1 MMKNMSIKNRLIL
14 PIILLGMVALIS
26 NLLAVIN
33 ISNVNG
39 NAARITDN
47 YMTGKDKLAQISQ
60 SVLNIHKMALSHIV
74 ATDYETMITVVE
86 QIKEEEA
93 LLDVMLEEYGTY
105 VTQED
110 NAEYEGL
117 LSDYDSF
124 KHALVHLVCF
134 SANHNTAEA
143 YACANEDVADFGN
156 AIDHRIDSLS
166 DSISHQTS
174 QARRRLM
181 IVYVFSLLV
190 SAASVA
196 ACAGLVL
203 AAVKLIKNYVIT
215 PITSILGTIR
225 DSSVRVEDMVGEVLS
240 RTRSSES
247 SAAGLS
253 ALAEEMSATVQEV
266 ASNAAIINGHVEE
279 VNKDVNDIVS
289 ECRAITDYTVGMKAR
304 ADDMEKSAQ
313 ANMEETSTK
322 SALMLEAL
330 NQAIEQSKSVDQIDS
345 LTDEILRIVQRTQLI
360 ALNATVEAA
369 NAGAAGKG
377 FAVVAG
383 EVRQL
388 ADSSKEAAN
397 RIQQVNQVVTSAVY
411 NLSDHANELIH
422 YMNQFVLEEFRE
434 FVRTGS
440 RYRED
445 ADYVKQAMDAFHERT
460 DRLCSS
466 MDEIVASMGSIS
478 KAIEDEASGITG
490 MAGSTRDLA
499 SNMEDITK
507 RMGVNQKIVGEL
519 KKETAVFDNL

>member
-14 PIILLGMVALIS
+14 PVILLGIVALIS

-33 ISNVNG
+33 ISNVNA

-47 YMTGKDKLAQISQ
+47 YMAGKDKLAQISQ

-86 QIKEEEA
+86 QIKVEEA
-93 LLDVMLEEYGTY
+93 ALDVMMEEYGAY

-110 NAEYEGL
+110 RAEYEGL
-117 LSDYDSF
+117 LSGYDSL
-124 KHALVHLVCF
+124 KHALVHLVCS
-134 SANHNTAEA
+134 SANHKTQEA
-143 YACANEDVADFGN
+143 YACANGDVADYGE
-156 AIDHRIDSLS
+156 AIDGHIDRLR
-166 DSISHQTS
+166 DSISLQTS
-174 QARRRLM
+174 QARKRLTA
-181 IVYVFSLLV
+181 VYMFSLLV

-203 AAVKLIKNYVIT
+203 AAAKLIKNYVIT
-215 PITSILGTIR
+215 PITNILTTIR
-225 DSSVRVEDMVGEVLS
+225 DCSERVDHMVGQVLS

-247 SAAGLS
+247 SAADLS
-253 ALAEEMSATVQEV
+253 SLAEQLSATVQEV
-266 ASNAAIINGHVEE
+266 AGNASVINGHAEE
-279 VNKDVNDIVS
+279 VNQDVNDIAA
-289 ECRAITDYTVGMKAR
+289 ECSAITAYTVGMKAR
-304 ADDMEKSAQ
+304 ADDMEKSAR

-322 SALMLEAL
+322 SAEMLTAL
-330 NQAIEQSKSVDQIDS
+330 NQAIEQSKSVDQINS
-345 LTDEILRIVQRTQLI
+345 LTDEILGITQRTQLI

-397 RIQQVNQVVTSAVY
+397 RIQQVNQVVTAAVY
-411 NLSDHANELIH
+411 NLSDHARELIDF
-422 YMNQFVLEEFRE
+422 MNQFVLEEFKV

-440 RYRED
+440 RYQED
-445 ADYVKQAMDAFHERT
+445 ADYVKQSMDAFQEKT
-460 DRLCSS
+460 DQLRGS
-466 MDEIVASMGSIS
+466 MNEIVASMGSIS

-490 MAGSTRDLA
+490 MAGNTRDLA
-499 SNMEDITK
+499 SNMEDITE

>member
-1 MMKNMSIKNRLIL
+1 MKNMSIKNRLIL

-47 YMTGKDKLAQISQ
+47 YMAGKDKLAQISQ

-143 YACANEDVADFGN
+143 YACANEEVADFGN

-225 DSSVRVEDMVGEVLS
+225 DSSVKVEDMV
-240 RTRSSES
+240 
-247 SAAGLS
+247 
-253 ALAEEMSATVQEV
+253 
-266 ASNAAIINGHVEE
+266 
-279 VNKDVNDIVS
+279 
-289 ECRAITDYTVGMKAR
+289 
-304 ADDMEKSAQ
+304 
-313 ANMEETSTK
+313 
-322 SALMLEAL
+322 
-330 NQAIEQSKSVDQIDS
+330 
-345 LTDEILRIVQRTQLI
+345 
-360 ALNATVEAA
+360 
-369 NAGAAGKG
+369 
-377 FAVVAG
+377 
-383 EVRQL
+383 
-388 ADSSKEAAN
+388 
-397 RIQQVNQVVTSAVY
+397 
-411 NLSDHANELIH
+411 
-422 YMNQFVLEEFRE
+422 
-434 FVRTGS
+434 
-440 RYRED
+440 
-445 ADYVKQAMDAFHERT
+445 
-460 DRLCSS
+460 
-466 MDEIVASMGSIS
+466 
-478 KAIEDEASGITG
+478 
-490 MAGSTRDLA
+490 
-499 SNMEDITK
+499 
-507 RMGVNQKIVGEL
+507 
-519 KKETAVFDNL
+519 

>member
-1 MMKNMSIKNRLIL
+1 MMKSMSIKNRLIL
-14 PIILLGMVALIS
+14 PIILLGIVAIIS

-33 ISNVNG
+33 ISNVNA

-47 YMTGKDKLAQISQ
+47 YMAGKDKLAQISQ
-60 SVLNIHKMALSHIV
+60 SVLNIHRMALSHIV

-93 LLDVMLEEYGTY
+93 LLDVMMEEYGSY

-110 NAEYEGL
+110 KAEYEGL
-117 LSDYDSF
+117 LSGYDSL

-134 SANHNTAEA
+134 SANHKTQEA
-143 YACANEDVADFGN
+143 YVCANEDVADYGE
-156 AIDHRIDSLS
+156 AIDSHIDSLR
-166 DSISHQTS
+166 DSMSQQTS
-174 QARRRLM
+174 QARKRLM
-181 IVYVFSLLV
+181 VVYVFSLLV
-190 SAASVA
+190 SVASVV
-196 ACAGLVL
+196 ACAGLVF
-203 AAVKLIKNYVIT
+203 AAAKLIRNYVIT
-215 PITSILGTIR
+215 PITNILNTIR
-225 DSSVRVEDMVGEVLS
+225 DCSERVDNMVGEVLL

-247 SAAGLS
+247 SAADLS
-253 ALAEEMSATVQEV
+253 SLAEELSATVQEV
-266 ASNAAIINGHVEE
+266 ASNAAVINGHAEE
-279 VNKDVNDIVS
+279 VNQDVNDIAR
-289 ECRAITDYTVGMKAR
+289 ECGDITSYTIGMKAR

-313 ANMEETSTK
+313 ASMEETSTK
-322 SALMLEAL
+322 SAQMLKSL
-330 NQAIEQSKSVDQIDS
+330 NQAIEQSKSVDQINS
-345 LTDEILRIVQRTQLI
+345 LTDEILGITQRTQMI

-397 RIQQVNQVVTSAVY
+397 RIQQVNQVVTAAVY
-411 NLSDHANELIH
+411 NLSDHARELID
-422 YMNQFVLEEFRE
+422 YMNQFVLEEFKG
-434 FVRTGS
+434 FVHTGS

-445 ADYVKQAMDAFHERT
+445 ADYVKQAMDAFNERT
-460 DRLCSS
+460 DRLRGS
-466 MDEIVASMGSIS
+466 MDEIVSSMGSIS

-499 SNMEDITK
+499 SNMEDITA

>member
-1 MMKNMSIKNRLIL
+1 MPS
-14 PIILLGMVALIS
+14 GM
-26 NLLAVIN
+26 
-33 ISNVNG
+33 
-39 NAARITDN
+39 T
-47 YMTGKDKLAQISQ
+47 
-60 SVLNIHKMALSHIV
+60 
-74 ATDYETMITVVE
+74 
-86 QIKEEEA
+86 
-93 LLDVMLEEYGTY
+93 
-105 VTQED
+105 
-110 NAEYEGL
+110 
-117 LSDYDSF
+117 
-124 KHALVHLVCF
+124 
-134 SANHNTAEA
+134 
-143 YACANEDVADFGN
+143 
-156 AIDHRIDSLS
+156 
-166 DSISHQTS
+166 
-174 QARRRLM
+174 
-181 IVYVFSLLV
+181 
-190 SAASVA
+190 
-196 ACAGLVL
+196 
-203 AAVKLIKNYVIT
+203 
-215 PITSILGTIR
+215 TSILGTIR

-253 ALAEEMSATVQEV
+253 ALAEEMSAAVQEV

-279 VNKDVNDIVS
+279 VNQDVNNIVS